1 MNDKIAQILEKV
13 QEKYIQDILPGKET
27 IEMVSFLLGEEVF
40 AFNIKNVKEIVIP
53 GEIFIVPTAS
63 DYFRGVINLKGKIL
77 PVIDLKLFLGISRT
91 SISNHTRIIAV
102 GDKNK
107 LGLLVE
113 FVIDIIYIP
122 QTQIQPVHITA
133 GKIKV
138 DYFDGEVLF
147 DDKLLSILDIEKI
160 MFSEELLNPR

>member
-53 GEIFIVPTAS
+53 GEIFSVPTAP
-63 DYFRGVINLKGKIL
+63 DYIRGVINLKGKIL
-77 PVIDLKLFLGISRT
+77 PVIDIKLFLGISRT
-91 SISNHTRIIAV
+91 IISNHTRIIAV

-122 QTQIQPVHITA
+122 LTQIQPIHTTA

-138 DYFDGEVLF
+138 DYFEGEVLF
-147 DDKLLSILDIEKI
+147 DDKLLSILNIEKI